1 MEMLSSNFERRRRRE
16 RERRRE
22 RKKRVTMAPRRQVTV
37 EFDAACGSFRSDERE
52 ELRLRT
58 RRRSVVVDLNEI
70 SGEGREEGRSGYSR
84 CQVTLRQVL
93 SHVEATTTTKVRENV
108 EWISLKKRSRF
119 EKAKPLFFFP
129 FFLLLHPFLALFKLE
144 YFSYFFLSS
153 FHFHH
158 RRSL

>member
-1 MEMLSSNFERRRRRE
+1 MNTCRKFVQVTTDYIGSTGRTEISVWKYHIGNVELEFRKKKKKKKKRRRE

-52 ELRLRT
+52 EVRLRT

-108 EWISLKKRSRF
+108 EWISITKKTT
-119 EKAKPLFFFP
+119 
-129 FFLLLHPFLALFKLE
+129 
-144 YFSYFFLSS
+144 S
-153 FHFHH
+153 F
-158 RRSL
+158 RKS

>member
-1 MEMLSSNFERRRRRE
+1 
-16 RERRRE
+16 
-22 RKKRVTMAPRRQVTV
+22 MAPRRQVTV

-108 EWISLKKRSRF
+108 EWISLKKRPRF